1 MTKSARITHS
11 TKRLEAAQ
19 VNRQIGRLLP
29 QNQRAAARFVGSLK
43 DHDSPASFALHR
55 AHHAAFD
62 DWAELSEG
70 AYLLRANSTDW
81 SAERRWKAT
90 IQLTQAEAAFRIQK
104 DPLTA
109 THGEIRLRGVTQPD
123 AAQAALLERLARVL
137 PKRMRRSELE
147 LPAAALSA

>member
-1 MTKSARITHS
+1 M
-11 TKRLEAAQ
+11 
-19 VNRQIGRLLP
+19 
-29 QNQRAAARFVGSLK
+29 
-43 DHDSPASFALHR
+43 HR

-62 DWAELSEG
+62 DWVELSEG

-90 IQLTQAEAAFRIQK
+90 IQLTQADAAFRIQK
-104 DPLTA
+104 GPPTA

-123 AAQAALLERLARVL
+123 AAQAALLERLGLVL
-137 PKRMRRSELE
+137 PKRMRRSDLE

>member
-1 MTKSARITHS
+1 MTKVI
-11 TKRLEAAQ
+11 AAS
-19 VNRQIGRLLP
+19 I
-29 QNQRAAARFVGSLK
+29 
-43 DHDSPASFALHR
+43 FALSM
-55 AHHAAFD
+55 ALSQGSATAAEYCTSHTTPPLMTGLNSPKGLIYC
-62 DWAELSEG
+62 APIAPTGALSG
-70 AYLLRANSTDW
+70 
-81 SAERRWKAT
+81 RWKAT